1 MNDAK
6 KKLALHWRILIGLLI
21 GAVGGLVARQTTG
34 MTIAD
39 AATQT
44 STLEVT
50 GLSNAVANVE
60 VEVNLTHT
68 YVGNLVLTLVAPDS
82 TRITL
87 ANRDGGDGDG
97 FVATIFSD
105 QAQTP
110 MLSALAPFKGKF
122 RPIQPLSSV
131 NGKSANGTW
140 SLEVQ
145 DAAVGD
151 VGRVTKWGLTLT
163 TASTM
168 AASGSKSTPPTTTV
182 VMWSPLEWWSKNIA
196 ESLGQIFLRVIFMVV
211 VPLVFSALTLG
222 VAGIGDVRKL
232 GRLGVRTLMM
242 TMILSGASVAIGLG
256 GANLVKPG
264 ERLSDEKRTELKERF
279 ATQPVKAVEQ
289 AKNAK
294 SIRDSLLDIIPRN
307 PLQEMVGAL
316 DGSSPGGGMLAVM
329 FFALVCGVA
338 ISISPERTGPL
349 VSVLEGIYDIAM
361 VVIGWAMKF
370 APIGVAGL
378 MFSLT
383 ATLGVDIL
391 QTLIWYVVTVLA
403 ALSLHMFGVYSL
415 VVWLFA
421 KMSPRQFFGRITE
434 VLLTAFAT
442 SSSNATLPTSLRV
455 AEEKLGVRRDVANF
469 VLTVGSTANQNGTA
483 LYEGITVLFLAQVF
497 GVELTLAQQF
507 QVVLMSVLAGVGTAG
522 VPGGSLP
529 LVVLVLKS
537 VGVPEEGIGIILGI
551 DRLLDMCRTTLNV
564 TGDLAVAVCV
574 DRGEAAAD

>member
-1 MNDAK
+1 MDTPASK
-6 KKLALHWRILIGLLI
+6 PRLSLHWQILIGLLI
-21 GAVGGLVARQTTG
+21 GATAGLIARQVWPS
-34 MTIAD
+34 AD
-39 AATQT
+39 GKMDP
-44 STLEVT
+44 TLEWLT
-50 GLSNAVANVE
+50 KNV
-60 VEVNLTHT
+60 
-68 YVGNLVLTLVAPDS
+68 
-82 TRITL
+82 
-87 ANRDGGDGDG
+87 
-97 FVATIFSD
+97 
-105 QAQTP
+105 
-110 MLSALAPFKGKF
+110 
-122 RPIQPLSSV
+122 
-131 NGKSANGTW
+131 
-140 SLEVQ
+140 
-145 DAAVGD
+145 
-151 VGRVTKWGLTLT
+151 
-163 TASTM
+163 
-168 AASGSKSTPPTTTV
+168 
-182 VMWSPLEWWSKNIA
+182 A
-196 ESLGQIFLRVIFMVV
+196 ESLGQIFLRLIFMVV

-222 VAGIGDVRKL
+222 VAGIGDVRRL
-232 GRLGVRTLMM
+232 GKLGVRTLVM
-242 TMILSGASVAIGLG
+242 TLVLSSASVAIGLG
-256 GANLVKPG
+256 FANSVKPG
-264 ERLSDEKRTELKERF
+264 ARLPEDKRVELRDKY
-279 ATQPVKAVEQ
+279 AQQSQDAVSKA
-289 AKNAK
+289 AKAK
-294 SIRDSLLDIIPRN
+294 SARDSLLDIIPRN

-338 ISISPERTGPL
+338 ISVSPERTAPL

-361 VVIGWAMKF
+361 VVIGWSMKL

-383 ATLGVDIL
+383 ATLGADIL

-415 VVWLFA
+415 VVWLVA
-421 KMSPRQFFGRITE
+421 RMSPRYFFSRISE

-455 AEEKLGVRRDVANF
+455 AEEKLGVKREVANF

-497 GVELTLAQQF
+497 GVELTFAQQV

-537 VGVPEEGIGIILGI
+537 VGVPEQGIGIILGV

-574 DRGEAAAD
+574 DRGEKSQESGN